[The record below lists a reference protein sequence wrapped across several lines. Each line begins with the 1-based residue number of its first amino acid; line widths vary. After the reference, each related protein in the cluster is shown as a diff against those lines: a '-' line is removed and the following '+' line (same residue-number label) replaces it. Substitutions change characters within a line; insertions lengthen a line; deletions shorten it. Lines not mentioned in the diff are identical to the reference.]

1 VEQDTNKVV
10 SKVSALQ
17 SVSKLPLENSV
28 SSIVLQHHPWTA
40 KGPSYLKLSSAEKG
54 AILWDKIRED
64 DTMQEAV
71 PIEEF
76 FKIDMHSVFDEI
88 GDEMDCRLKTKHSQ
102 GQVSKVAWVSTK
114 DHLYTGIFEGAETG
128 FVRLST
134 SEPVIDPD
142 NADPETLVMQP
153 SIAVKF
159 LRNGIDS
166 ANALG
171 NLNQF
176 GQKSYNFFESSLSS
190 IILDDTSDEDF
201 QVTKLHKAVK
211 P

>member
-1 VEQDTNKVV
+1 MEQDANQVVNKI
-10 SKVSALQ
+10 SALQ

-28 SSIVLQHHPWTA
+28 SSIILHHHPWTA
-40 KGPSYLKLSSAEKG
+40 KGPAYLKLSSAEKG
-54 AILWDKIRED
+54 AIIWDKIIEND
-64 DTMQEAV
+64 SMQEAV

-102 GQVSKVAWVSTK
+102 GQVSKVAWVPVGE
-114 DHLYTGIFEGAETG
+114 HPYTGIFEGAENG

-134 SEPVIDPD
+134 SKPVIDPD
-142 NADPETLVMQP
+142 NRDPETLVMQP

-159 LRNGIDS
+159 LRDGIDS

-171 NLNQF
+171 NLN
-176 GQKSYNFFESSLSS
+176 
-190 IILDDTSDEDF
+190 
-201 QVTKLHKAVK
+201 
-211 P
+211 